1 MVSLPDNPDSARVG
15 IYEAFFVVQREDGVY
30 EALSPTGGNMYYKEG
45 NTRVTGQSF
54 AETVRKAEEYMRQ
67 PELRSSH
74 ASVFG
79 I

>member
-1 MVSLPDNPDSARVG
+1 M
-15 IYEAFFVVQREDGVY
+15 
-30 EALSPTGGNMYYKEG
+30 GGRGEIRYKEG
-45 NTRVTGQSF
+45 HTRVTGQSF

-74 ASVFG
+74 ASVYG